1 MEEIKRLV
9 CSLSWWF
16 SVVVVG
22 LIIAVVKDGLGIFLS
37 HGRKWFSMTRQ
48 KRKQQRE
55 GLVMLFAERPE
66 MLRMEVNLCLFGCL
80 RILIILV
87 LLLGTFM
94 LRVTGPFGSSETINN
109 WSNLES
115 ILMYVIPGIALVP
128 IVISLVFYES
138 CWMLVFR
145 AYRLKAKLAFEEI
158 ERTSKG
164 ANGKSPSKK

>member
-22 LIIAVVKDGLGIFLS
+22 LLVALVKDGLGIFLS

-55 GLVMLFAERPE
+55 GLVMLFTVRPE
-66 MLRMEVNLCLFGCL
+66 MLRMEVNLCLFGFL
-80 RILIILV
+80 RILIILI
-87 LLLGTFM
+87 LLLGNFM
-94 LRVTGPFGSSETINN
+94 IRVSGAFGSSETINN
-109 WSNLES
+109 GSNLES
-115 ILMYVIPGIALVP
+115 ILMYAISGIVLIF
-128 IVISLVFYES
+128 IVMSLVFYES
-138 CWMLVFR
+138 CWRLVFR
-145 AYRLKAKLAFEEI
+145 AYRLKAKLALEEI

-164 ANGKSPSKK
+164 ANGKSPGKK